1 MNTPKL
7 ATFYGLRPEGW
18 KPPAPVLPPKVPI
31 IDTPKLRPHALMG
44 SDFERVTKKTAGEGG
59 GRCPKRFFVRYVTI
73 LLARRGVPLTEIRD
87 LLEYETLRGVSNT
100 VARGEGIS
108 SNEIYSWLR
117 DRNVSRW
124 RGIKL

>member
-1 MNTPKL
+1 MSTPKL
-7 ATFYGLRPEGW
+7 ATLYGLRPEGW
-18 KPPAPVLPPKVPI
+18 KPPAPVCPPKAPI
-31 IDTPKLRPHALMG
+31 VHAPKMRSHALMG
-44 SDFERVTKKTAGEGG
+44 AEFENVTKRTAGKGG
-59 GRCPKRFFVRYVTI
+59 GRCPKCFFVRYVTI
-73 LLARRGVPLTEIRD
+73 LLARKGMPLTKIRD

-117 DRNVSRW
+117 DRNVTKW